1 MVATTKN
8 LKHCWNIMGLNKK
21 DINISVVI
29 PLYNKEKSIHRTI
42 KSVLEQKY
50 LPQEILIIN
59 DGSTD
64 NSKNEVLKFS
74 DHRIRIID
82 SINQG
87 VSSARN
93 IGIIEAKCEYIVI
106 DGSSTDESCELLQAF
121 KQPELSG
128 FRFISEPD
136 TGIYNAM
143 NKGIS
148 MAKGRYLLFINSGD
162 ELADNNV
169 IENFLN
175 EVKPESEI
183 CSGNLVLINNSEQLI
198 LKSPSEITLSYCI
211 NAGITHPN
219 TFISKSL
226 FEKYGYYN
234 EANKIVSD
242 WEFFLIAAGLNN
254 CKYQKLDFTVAKF
267 YEDGISSQN
276 KKLVADEMDQVIHR
290 LVPSPILK
298 DISRLQQL
306 ESQCQQPYQQFIQ
319 HSTLTRRLLTIL
331 YRLRKNLVP

>member
-1 MVATTKN
+1 MPLLSIITINRNNASGLKRTLTTIASQT
-8 LKHCWNIMGLNKK
+8 HT
-21 DINISVVI
+21 
-29 PLYNKEKSIHRTI
+29 E
-42 KSVLEQKY
+42 
-50 LPQEILIIN
+50 
-59 DGSTD
+59 
-64 NSKNEVLKFS
+64 F
-74 DHRIRIID
+74 
-82 SINQG
+82 
-87 VSSARN
+87 
-93 IGIIEAKCEYIVI
+93 EYIVI
-106 DGSSTDESCELLQAF
+106 DGASTDESCELLQSF
-121 KQPELSG
+121 QFPKLSS

-162 ELADNNV
+162 ELDNAEV
-169 IENFLN
+169 IEKFMN
-175 EVKPESEI
+175 VVDTGYEI
-183 CSGNLVLINNSEQLI
+183 YSGDLLIINNIEQ
-198 LKSPSEITLSYCI
+198 KTLTAPTEMSLSFCV
-211 NAGITHPN
+211 NEGLTHPN

-226 FEKYGYYN
+226 FGKYGSYN
-234 EANKIVSD
+234 EANRIVSD

-306 ESQCQQPYQQFIQ
+306 ESQSNQPYQQFIQ

>member
-1 MVATTKN
+1 MYQLSIITINRNNASG
-8 LKHCWNIMGLNKK
+8 LKRTLTS
-21 DINISVVI
+21 ISSQSFA
-29 PLYNKEKSIHRTI
+29 E
-42 KSVLEQKY
+42 
-50 LPQEILIIN
+50 
-59 DGSTD
+59 
-64 NSKNEVLKFS
+64 F
-74 DHRIRIID
+74 
-82 SINQG
+82 
-87 VSSARN
+87 
-93 IGIIEAKCEYIVI
+93 EYIVI

-162 ELADNNV
+162 ELENSEVIKRFMNVADTGY
-169 IENFLN
+169 
-175 EVKPESEI
+175 EI
-183 CSGNLVLINNSEQLI
+183 YSGDLLLINGVGQKKLTA
-198 LKSPSEITLSYCI
+198 PTEISLSFCV
-211 NAGITHPN
+211 NEGLTHPN

-254 CKYQKLDFTVAKF
+254 CKYKKLNFSVAKF

-276 KKLVADEMDQVIHR
+276 KKLVEDEMDQVIHR
-290 LVPSPILK
+290 LVPQPIIK
-298 DISRLQQL
+298 DIRRLQQL
-306 ESQCQQPYQQFIQ
+306 ESQSQQPYQQFIQ

-331 YRLRKNLVP
+331 YRLRKKFVP